1 MKEDGP
7 FLHMQNEII
16 FALNGC
22 LFDAEVKFSNVQS
35 QSHDFVVEVVKRY
48 DELECR
54 EFDQNRLFAL
64 LRDTLIYCLRRL
76 KFESL

>member
-1 MKEDGP
+1 
-7 FLHMQNEII
+7 MQYELL
-16 FALNGC
+16 FALNGG

-35 QSHDFVVEVVKRY
+35 QSHDFVVEVGKRY